1 MPIAHQEIKASRVIN
16 AEKWRILRVLTH
28 VEDFPK
34 YMPNIKEAMVLKR
47 DKNKFKTKWRVQI
60 DSVPINWVEEDVLE
74 FPEYRISFRELEGDL
89 SYLSGSWKLSDHP
102 EGTLVEVE
110 VKFSVGVPAIEQFA
124 EPYIAQM
131 MQKNFES
138 ILENIENRLISKRYA
153 SFKKGNK
160 DKVAGFAVLG
170 HFYNFNHLL
179 RCLNSINPDFK
190 IHSREFIANL
200 FTMTPSFKMFDMKEF
215 RSKTGAV
222 TSGCFIVCTFIPDM
236 VEMNAAAVYSKVVRA
251 AKLAE
256 KYGAGILTLGG
267 FTSVV
272 GERYGHRISKEADIP
287 ITTGNTLTAALAVDG
302 AMKAA
307 RLMDIDIKNAKVA
320 IIGGTGDIG
329 SACARV
335 FAKQVK
341 HLVITGRTKSNLRK
355 MWFDLKFRYGAKK
368 LEATSDNIKA
378 VKDADIILACAAV
391 SASILNINVFKP
403 GAVICDLG
411 YPKNISYTA
420 TDRKDILIFS
430 GGMAKLPVPMN
441 VGIDMGLPDSNV
453 TFGNFAE
460 AMVLA
465 LERRYESYSS
475 GKGHIT
481 LDKMDEMRG
490 MALKH
495 GFEVAPFYWGNQIID
510 EKELKYKKNMGEGY
524 EHKEREKAAY

>member
-1 MPIAHQEIKASRVIN
+1 MPTPLQEIKASRVIN
-16 AEKWRILRVLTH
+16 AEKWRILRMLTH

-34 YMPNIKEAMVLKR
+34 YMPNIKEAMLLKK
-47 DKNKFKTKWRVQI
+47 DKNKFRTRWRVQI
-60 DSVPINWVEEDVLE
+60 DNVPISWVEEDVLE
-74 FPEYRISFRELEGDL
+74 FPQYKISFRELEGDL

-124 EPYIAQM
+124 EPYIARI

-138 ILENIENRLISKRYA
+138 ILENIENHLISKRYA

-190 IHSREFIANL
+190 IHSREFIAKL
-200 FTMTPSFKMFDMKEF
+200 FTITPSFKMYDMKEF

-222 TSGCFIVCTFIPDM
+222 TNGHFIVCTFIPDM
-236 VEMNAAAVYSKVVRA
+236 VDMNAAAVYSKVVRA

-267 FTSVV
+267 FASVV
-272 GERYGHRISKEADIP
+272 GERYGHQISKEVAIP

-302 AMKAA
+302 AIKAA

-335 FAKQVK
+335 FAKQAK

-355 MWFDLKFRYGAKK
+355 MWLELKFRYGARK
-368 LEATSDNIKA
+368 LQASTDNIKA
-378 VKDADIILACAAV
+378 VKDADIIFACAAV

-430 GGMAKLPVPMN
+430 GGMAKLPTPIN
-441 VGIDMGLPDSNV
+441 PGIDTGSPSPDVSYGCFSEV
-453 TFGNFAE
+453 I
-460 AMVLA
+460 VLA
-465 LERRYESYSS
+465 LEKRYENFSE
-475 GKGHIT
+475 GRGRIT
-481 LDKMDEMRG
+481 LDKIDEMRG

-495 GFEVAPFYWGNQIID
+495 GFEVSPFYWGNRLIEEQEINQI
-510 EKELKYKKNMGEGY
+510 KNNA
-524 EHKEREKAAY
+524 RSLAAARKT